1 MAKTIVTQFGEFLN
15 YANIVKIG
23 VETNWD
29 DAEIDEENGTIKPD
43 FEMIGTDTAGNKI
56 PMVSMTRPMKQIMH
70 SKPFMTGFRPRRM
83 PFMRSRA
90 VMRNAVRLR
99 KRC

>member
-43 FEMIGTDTAGNKI
+43 FEMIGTDTASNKI
-56 PMVSMTRPMKQIMH
+56 PMGIYDTPDEADNALKALHDWLSTEAYAVYEI
-70 SKPFMTGFRPRRM
+70 TGGD
-83 PFMRSRA
+83 A
-90 VMRNAVRLR
+90 
-99 KRC
+99 

>member
-56 PMVSMTRPMKQIMH
+56 PMGIYDTPDEADNALKALHDWLSTAAYAVYEI
-70 SKPFMTGFRPRRM
+70 TGGD
-83 PFMRSRA
+83 A
-90 VMRNAVRLR
+90 
-99 KRC
+99 

>member
-43 FEMIGTDTAGNKI
+43 IEMIGTDTAGNKI
-56 PMVSMTRPMKQIMH
+56 PMGIYDTPDEADNALKALHDWLSTEAYAVYEI
-70 SKPFMTGFRPRRM
+70 TGGD
-83 PFMRSRA
+83 A
-90 VMRNAVRLR
+90 
-99 KRC
+99 

>member
-43 FEMIGTDTAGNKI
+43 FDMIGTDTAGNKI
-56 PMVSMTRPMKQIMH
+56 PMGIYDTPDEADNALKALHDWLSTEAYAVYEI
-70 SKPFMTGFRPRRM
+70 TGGD
-83 PFMRSRA
+83 A
-90 VMRNAVRLR
+90 
-99 KRC
+99 

>member
-43 FEMIGTDTAGNKI
+43 FEMIVTDTAGNKI
-56 PMVSMTRPMKQIMH
+56 PMGLYDTPDEADNALKALHDWLSTEAYAVYEI
-70 SKPFMTGFRPRRM
+70 TGGD
-83 PFMRSRA
+83 A
-90 VMRNAVRLR
+90 
-99 KRC
+99 

>member
-43 FEMIGTDTAGNKI
+43 FEMIGTDTAGNRI
-56 PMVSMTRPMKQIMH
+56 PMGIYDTPDEADNALKALHDWLSTEAYAVYEI
-70 SKPFMTGFRPRRM
+70 TGGD
-83 PFMRSRA
+83 A
-90 VMRNAVRLR
+90 
-99 KRC
+99 

>member
-15 YANIVKIG
+15 YANIAKIG

-56 PMVSMTRPMKQIMH
+56 PMGIYDTPDEADNALKALHDWLSTEAYAVYEI
-70 SKPFMTGFRPRRM
+70 TGGD
-83 PFMRSRA
+83 A
-90 VMRNAVRLR
+90 
-99 KRC
+99 

>member
-1 MAKTIVTQFGEFLN
+1 MATTIVTQFGEFLN

-56 PMVSMTRPMKQIMH
+56 PMGIYDTPDEADNALKALHDWLSTEAYAVYEI
-70 SKPFMTGFRPRRM
+70 TGGD
-83 PFMRSRA
+83 A
-90 VMRNAVRLR
+90 
-99 KRC
+99 

>member
-56 PMVSMTRPMKQIMH
+56 PMGIYDSPDEADNALKALHDWLSTEAYAVYEI
-70 SKPFMTGFRPRRM
+70 TGGD
-83 PFMRSRA
+83 A
-90 VMRNAVRLR
+90 
-99 KRC
+99 

>member
-1 MAKTIVTQFGEFLN
+1 MAKTIVMQFGEFLN

-56 PMVSMTRPMKQIMH
+56 PMGIYDTPDEADNALKALHDWLSTEAYAVYEI
-70 SKPFMTGFRPRRM
+70 TGGD
-83 PFMRSRA
+83 A
-90 VMRNAVRLR
+90 
-99 KRC
+99 

>member
-29 DAEIDEENGTIKPD
+29 DGEIDEENGTIKPD

-56 PMVSMTRPMKQIMH
+56 PMGIYDTPDEADNALKALHDWLSTEAYAVYEI
-70 SKPFMTGFRPRRM
+70 TGGD
-83 PFMRSRA
+83 A
-90 VMRNAVRLR
+90 
-99 KRC
+99 

>member
-1 MAKTIVTQFGEFLN
+1 MAKTIITQFGEFLN

-56 PMVSMTRPMKQIMH
+56 PMGIYDTPDEADNALKALHDWLSTEAYAVYEI
-70 SKPFMTGFRPRRM
+70 TGDD
-83 PFMRSRA
+83 A
-90 VMRNAVRLR
+90 
-99 KRC
+99 

>member
-56 PMVSMTRPMKQIMH
+56 PMGIYDTPDEADNALKALHDWLSTEAYAVYDI
-70 SKPFMTGFRPRRM
+70 TG
-83 PFMRSRA
+83 A
-90 VMRNAVRLR
+90 DA
-99 KRC
+99 

>member
-1 MAKTIVTQFGEFLN
+1 MAKTIVTQFGKFLN

-56 PMVSMTRPMKQIMH
+56 PMGIYDTPDEADNALKALHDWLSTEAYAVYEI
-70 SKPFMTGFRPRRM
+70 TGGD
-83 PFMRSRA
+83 A
-90 VMRNAVRLR
+90 
-99 KRC
+99 

>member
-1 MAKTIVTQFGEFLN
+1 MAKTIVTQFGEVLN

-56 PMVSMTRPMKQIMH
+56 PMGIYDTPDEADNALKALHDWLSTEAYAVYEI
-70 SKPFMTGFRPRRM
+70 TGGD
-83 PFMRSRA
+83 A
-90 VMRNAVRLR
+90 
-99 KRC
+99 

>member
-23 VETNWD
+23 VETNLD

-56 PMVSMTRPMKQIMH
+56 PMGIYDTPDEADNALKALHDWLSTEAYAVYEI
-70 SKPFMTGFRPRRM
+70 TGGD
-83 PFMRSRA
+83 A
-90 VMRNAVRLR
+90 
-99 KRC
+99 

>member
-56 PMVSMTRPMKQIMH
+56 PMGIYDTPDEADNALKALHDRLSTEAYAVYEI
-70 SKPFMTGFRPRRM
+70 TGGD
-83 PFMRSRA
+83 A
-90 VMRNAVRLR
+90 
-99 KRC
+99 

>member
-56 PMVSMTRPMKQIMH
+56 PMGIYDTPDEADNALKALHDWLSTEAY
-70 SKPFMTGFRPRRM
+70 
-83 PFMRSRA
+83 A
-90 VMRNAVRLR
+90 VYEIAGGDA
-99 KRC
+99 

>member
-29 DAEIDEENGTIKPD
+29 DAEIDEENGTIKSD

-56 PMVSMTRPMKQIMH
+56 PMGIYDTPDEADNALKALHDWLSTEAYAVYEI
-70 SKPFMTGFRPRRM
+70 TGGD
-83 PFMRSRA
+83 A
-90 VMRNAVRLR
+90 
-99 KRC
+99 

>member
-56 PMVSMTRPMKQIMH
+56 PMGIYDTPDEADNALKALHDWH
-70 SKPFMTGFRPRRM
+70 STEAYAVYEITGGD
-83 PFMRSRA
+83 A
-90 VMRNAVRLR
+90 
-99 KRC
+99 

>member
-29 DAEIDEENGTIKPD
+29 DAEIDEEIGTIKPD

-56 PMVSMTRPMKQIMH
+56 PMGIYDTPDEADNALKALHDWLSTEAYAVYEI
-70 SKPFMTGFRPRRM
+70 TGGD
-83 PFMRSRA
+83 A
-90 VMRNAVRLR
+90 
-99 KRC
+99 